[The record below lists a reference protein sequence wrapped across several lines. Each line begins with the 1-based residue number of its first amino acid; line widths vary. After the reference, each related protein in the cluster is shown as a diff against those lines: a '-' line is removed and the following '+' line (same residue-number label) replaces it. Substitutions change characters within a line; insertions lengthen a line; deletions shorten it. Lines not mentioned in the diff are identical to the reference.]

1 MTAHWRAQCLLN
13 QLRASVYKFCDH
25 KNTLKGLFISV
36 VLQLL
41 WIPDP
46 PKQKK
51 VGDLL
56 VLLD

>member
-13 QLRASVYKFCDH
+13 QFRASVYKFCEH
-25 KNTLKGLFISV
+25 KNTLKGFFISK

-41 WIPDP
+41 WIP

-51 VGDLL
+51 VDGLL